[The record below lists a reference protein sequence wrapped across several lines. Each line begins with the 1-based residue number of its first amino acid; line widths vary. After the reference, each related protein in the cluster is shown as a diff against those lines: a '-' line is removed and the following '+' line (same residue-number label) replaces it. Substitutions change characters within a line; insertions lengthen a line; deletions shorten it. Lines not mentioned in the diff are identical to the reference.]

1 MAKCILLGSGGSSI
15 DEDVLTAT
23 PPKVIKS
30 LTFLGAG
37 SDEPQTG
44 TLEINYANIA
54 VGVTILGKT
63 GTYTGKG
70 NAGPKQVL
78 IGYTASNNNK
88 SNFAGELLNRGALNN
103 TNVGINYNKTLE
115 AGYYSSIKVTQSLN
129 KWETDSNM
137 HGVISA
143 YGGVNSGV
151 YYRDSTR
158 GIGLAVKVKNY
169 SRLIGAN
176 WVFLAMPNLKPEN
189 IKNGVSIFG
198 ITGTAKSPFPD
209 EDVFLFNEGVWQ
221 GDASSGAVIT
231 CIEEYESYP
240 NGNTHWTADH
250 SDYVSYGNSVGPFG
264 IANTRAGDG
273 NLYTEGNDDDTA
285 KYCGDGG
292 DFVYVYG
299 YVEDGTNRFRD
310 VDGNIRN
317 LNLDPPGHKIYLH
330 VPAKQSK
337 GIKLGQ
343 SRIEILTESYPDNA
357 VDPLVGETLQGY
369 LIDNS
374 HKLRKSWSYN
384 MYGFY
389 FKYYPRKTYSRG
401 TYTGLRYL
409 DIFQTPR
416 FRGFYVYTYHN
427 GRHYVDC
434 WDTFVEL
441 RDKIDL
447 SPYSDIVLSYYLVES
462 SVKDKAVSRT
472 KYSYTVHCS
481 IYLYYTDE
489 TTGREKSIRL
499 NNGLTYGES
508 LFDAAIGW
516 EDHYS
521 GEYNWGGDPVVAS
534 RTIKIAKIPSRK
546 YRIKF
551 HFYNINDLGDT
562 RVSCDFKEKCVI
574 TGIKLIPGQRI
585 FVNLDNLYG
594 YDSCKKS
601 GYGTNITYEYS
612 DKINVINGVLYV
624 NQNSTEDTYNVLDW
638 SKYYEGYNGKLDPF
652 IIFKYGNEYYL
663 NSTVKNNEVTAKS
676 RFIPSK
682 IGKLYKVVEVVRY
695 LYNETEYKK
704 YYSTYICRDFYVCT
718 GYNSLTKI
726 EKLYRNPAN
735 GKIYSEIKAE
745 FSITGKIKSL
755 DFDNSILANG
765 SLNKVYRVY
774 NADMSMFSGYY
785 IYNENVQGKREY
797 LLYHS
802 RALSYNFYGYMK
814 CTGTR
819 TFTYVNGW
827 DYPIPEDNPVAA
839 RVYNIGY

>member
-54 VGVTILGKT
+54 VGITILGKT

-70 NAGPKQVL
+70 NAGPGQVL
-78 IGYTASNNNK
+78 KGYTASSSSK
-88 SNFAGELLNRGALNN
+88 SNFDGELPNKGLLND
-103 TNVGINYNKTLE
+103 TNANINYSKTLE
-115 AGYYSSIKVTQSLN
+115 AGYYSSIKVSQNLSV
-129 KWETDSNM
+129 WESPTNSA
-137 HGVISA
+137 GVITA
-143 YGGVNSGV
+143 YGGATNG
-151 YYRDSTR
+151 RAIDDNTR
-158 GIGLAVKVKNY
+158 GRGIAVRIQNNA
-169 SRLIGAN
+169 RLMGAN
-176 WVFLAMPNLKPEN
+176 WVFLAMPNLIPEN

-198 ITGTAKSPFPD
+198 IQGTAKSPFPD
-209 EDVFLFNEGVWQ
+209 EDVFLFNEGIWQ
-221 GDASSGAVIT
+221 GEASSGAYIT
-231 CIEEYESYP
+231 CIQIDRNGETPHNEYVN
-240 NGNTHWTADH
+240 NGNP
-250 SDYVSYGNSVGPFG
+250 VGPFG

-273 NLYTEGNDDDTA
+273 NLYTEGNDYNTA
-285 KYCGDGG
+285 RYCGYFGYN
-292 DFVYVYG
+292 VYIYG

-317 LNLDPPGHKIYLH
+317 LNLDPPGYKIYLH
-330 VPAKQSK
+330 VPENQSK

-343 SRIEILTESYPDNA
+343 SRIQILTQEYPNNTI
-357 VDPLVGETLQGY
+357 DPLVGETLQGY

-374 HKLRKSWSYN
+374 HKLRRSSSYS
-384 MYGFY
+384 MDGFY
-389 FKYYPRKTYSRG
+389 FKYYPRENYSLG
-401 TYTGLRYL
+401 TYTGLRYSN
-409 DIFQTPR
+409 IFQTPR

-427 GRHYVDC
+427 GRKYTNC

-462 SVKDKAVSRT
+462 SVTNKAQSRT
-472 KYSYTVHCS
+472 IYAYTVHCA
-481 IYLYYTDE
+481 IYLYYNDE
-489 TTGREKSIRL
+489 STGREKYIRL
-499 NNGLTYGES
+499 DNGLDQGEA

-516 EDHYS
+516 EDNYS
-521 GEYNWGGDPVVAS
+521 GSYNWGGQPVVGS
-534 RTIKIAKIPSRK
+534 ETIKIYKIPSRK

-551 HFYNINDLGDT
+551 HFYNINDLGNSKVDA
-562 RVSCDFKEKCVI
+562 DFRERCVI

-585 FVNLDNLYG
+585 YVNLDNLYG
-594 YDSCKKS
+594 YDSCKKTGS
-601 GYGTNITYEYS
+601 STNRTYEYS
-612 DKINVINGVLYV
+612 DMITVNNGALYV
-624 NQNSTEDTYNVLDW
+624 NQNNDVSNYNTLSW
-638 SKYYEGYNGKLDPF
+638 CKYYEGYNGKLDPF
-652 IIFKYGNEYYL
+652 VIFKYGNEYYL
-663 NSTVKNNEVTAKS
+663 DVTVKNNEVTVKS

-682 IGKLYKVVEVVRY
+682 VGKLYKVVEVVRY
-695 LYNETEYKK
+695 LYNKTSYKD
-704 YYSTYICRDFYVCT
+704 YYTTYNCIDFYVCT
-718 GYNSLTKI
+718 GYNSLSKI
-726 EKLYRNPAN
+726 EKLYRNPANPAN
-735 GKIYSEIKAE
+735 GKIYSEIKGSFNRRGE
-745 FSITGKIKSL
+745 LESL

-774 NADMSMFSGYY
+774 NADMSMFRGYY
-785 IYNENVQGKREY
+785 IYNENAEGQREH

-819 TFTYVNGW
+819 TFSYVNGW